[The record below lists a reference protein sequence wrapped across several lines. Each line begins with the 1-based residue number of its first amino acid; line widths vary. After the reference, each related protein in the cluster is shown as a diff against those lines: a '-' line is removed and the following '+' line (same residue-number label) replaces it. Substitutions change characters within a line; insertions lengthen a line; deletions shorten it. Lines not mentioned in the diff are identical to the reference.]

1 MNNMN
6 NMNYNDSYRYRPTDD
21 GRPNMDIENDRSH
34 MERAT
39 MKLLRPDD
47 DKVDIPQVKA
57 SRSIAPNNID
67 ALLCRDLNQL
77 SLADRDQVTQEIHGV
92 SDVMDETSDPT
103 MVPIALMQLEQE
115 LMLLSEDDLVAY
127 RLAHSANPTYTT
139 DPAFR
144 LQFLRAN
151 RFHVPTAAQ
160 RLARYFQE
168 KLMLFGPEKVGKARI
183 TLQDLSEDDKQSLS
197 TGSRQW
203 LPERDR
209 TGRAIYL
216 AIPPLQYSRER
227 SNGVRFG
234 SLLLHGKKEG
244 KRRRGR
250 EHRMFWFLFV
260 VTHLHSRTCVCLRP
274 PADSLSLLFWLVLFS
289 TYTTIASSPLVLSQ
303 CSRGG

>member
-1 MNNMN
+1 
-6 NMNYNDSYRYRPTDD
+6 
-21 GRPNMDIENDRSH
+21 MDIENDRNH

-39 MKLLRPDD
+39 IKLLSPDD
-47 DKVDIPQVKA
+47 DRVDIPEVKA
-57 SRSIAPNNID
+57 SQSIAPDNID

-77 SLADRDQVTQEIHGV
+77 SLEDRDQVTQEIHGV
-92 SDVMDETSDPT
+92 SDVIDETSDPN
-103 MVPIALMQLEQE
+103 MVPNALRQLEWE
-115 LMLLSEDDLVAY
+115 LMLLSEDDLGAY
-127 RLAHSANPTYTT
+127 RLAHSANPSYTT

-144 LQFLRAN
+144 LQFLRAD

-160 RLARYFQE
+160 RMARYFQE

-227 SNGVRFG
+227 SNGVRVGGEFLY
-234 SLLLHGKKEG
+234 SP
-244 KRRRGR
+244 RGN
-250 EHRMFWFLFV
+250 RMFWV
-260 VTHLHSRTCVCLRP
+260 VTHLYSCT
-274 PADSLSLLFWLVLFS
+274 
-289 TYTTIASSPLVLSQ
+289 SPS
-303 CSRGG
+303 C